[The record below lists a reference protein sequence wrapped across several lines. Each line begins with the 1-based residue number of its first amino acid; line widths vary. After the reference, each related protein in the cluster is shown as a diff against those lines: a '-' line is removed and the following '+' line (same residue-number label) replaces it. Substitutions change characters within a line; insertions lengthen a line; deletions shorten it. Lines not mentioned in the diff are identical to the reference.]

1 MRKKTIGITGPRA
14 WSTGLLSSRTPMK
27 SPGENIYRPAIGD
40 RVNVDT
46 KDIVRQY

>member
-14 WSTGLLSSRTPMK
+14 WSPDCSRLELPMK